1 VWRIGILSARARPP
15 DIQADYY
22 GAFPRAMHELGYVEG
37 RNLVIEWRFAE
48 GRYER
53 LPAMAKELV
62 ELNVDAI
69 LALGP
74 PGVMA
79 ARDATKTTPIVMV
92 MSSDPVAAGVVKSLA
107 SPGDNVTGL
116 SNLGG
121 DLGSKHLEL
130 LREMLPKL
138 SRASVLL
145 NPDNPSAKSVLE
157 SIRHAARNVGVEVL
171 PTHART
177 PAEIDRAFAAM
188 TEQRTGGVLVSLDP
202 FFIQQRAQ
210 IATLARDRRLPSI
223 SSFREA
229 AQAGGLV
236 SYGQSQADIYR
247 RAAGYIDRIL
257 KGAKV
262 SELPVEQP
270 TKLELVVNRKTVR
283 ALGLS
288 LPQAFLVRVDEF
300 ID

>member
-1 VWRIGILSARARPP
+1 MR
-15 DIQADYY
+15 
-22 GAFPRAMHELGYVEG
+22 ELGYVEG

-53 LPAMAKELV
+53 LPAMAKDLV
-62 ELNVDAI
+62 ELNVDAM

-79 ARDATKTTPIVMV
+79 ARDATKTIPIVMV
-92 MSSDPVAAGVVKSLA
+92 MSFDPVAAGVVKSLA

-130 LREMLPKL
+130 LRAMLPKL
-138 SRASVLL
+138 SRAAVLL
-145 NPDNPSAKSVLE
+145 NPDNPSSKSVLE
-157 SIRHAARNVGVEVL
+157 SVSNAARNVNVEVL
-171 PTHART
+171 AANART
-177 PAEIDRAFAAM
+177 PAEIDREFAAM
-188 TEQRTGGVLVSLDP
+188 TEQRAGGVIVSLDP

-210 IATLARDRRLPSI
+210 IATLARDRHLPSI
-223 SSFREA
+223 SSFREG

-247 RAAGYIDRIL
+247 RAAGYIDRIF
-257 KGAKV
+257 KGAKP

-283 ALGLS
+283 TLDLS